1 MTDVTRG
8 RPIPGRAFHY
18 RDTGSA
24 LHRLAAGWKVTLVV
38 VASAAAVSVDDWLA
52 LGLLLALIVAGYR
65 VARLSARELW
75 QDARWLTLQG
85 FIVVALSV
93 ARYGVEG
100 IGSGA
105 LTAAK
110 IALFFLPGALLL
122 RTTPTMQ
129 LVESMRGLLPARFSF
144 AVGTSMRFVP
154 YFARELYDIVGAQRL
169 RGARL
174 DPRDLWR
181 PGAWRDWIECVGVPM
196 AVRAIHTANEAA
208 LAAEMRGIG
217 TREDGEDAS

>member
-1 MTDVTRG
+1 
-8 RPIPGRAFHY
+8 
-18 RDTGSA
+18 
-24 LHRLAAGWKVTLVV
+24 VTLLL
-38 VASAAAVSVDDWLA
+38 VASAAAVSADGWLA
-52 LGLLLALIVAGYR
+52 RGLLLALILAGYR
-65 VARLSARELW
+65 MARLSARELW
-75 QDARWLTLQG
+75 QDARWLALQG
-85 FIVVALSV
+85 LVVVALSV
-93 ARYGVEG
+93 ARYGASG
-100 IGSGA
+100 LGSGA
-105 LTAAK
+105 LTAAT

-129 LVESMRGLLPARFSF
+129 LVEFMRRVLPARFSF
-144 AVGTSMRFVP
+144 AVGTI
-154 YFARELYDIVGAQRL
+154 ARELYDIAGAQRL

-217 TREDGEDAS
+217 KREDEEDAS

>member
-1 MTDVTRG
+1 MAEAERG
-8 RPIPGRAFHY
+8 RPLPGRAFHY
-18 RDTGSA
+18 RDAGSP
-24 LHRLAAGWKVTLVV
+24 LHRLGAGWKVMLVLA
-38 VASAAAVSVDDWLA
+38 ASAAAVSADGWLA
-52 LGLLLALIVAGYR
+52 LCSLLALVVAGYR
-65 VARLSARELW
+65 IARLSAREFW
-75 QDARWLTLQG
+75 QDARWLGLQG
-85 FIVVALSV
+85 FIVVGLSV
-93 ARYGVEG
+93 ARYGLEG
-100 IGSGA
+100 FGSGGLTA
-105 LTAAK
+105 LT

-129 LVESMRGLLPARFSF
+129 LVESMRSVLPARFSF
-144 AVGTSMRFVP
+144 AVGTSTRFVP
-154 YFARELYDIVGAQRL
+154 YFARELYDIAGAQRL

-217 TREDGEDAS
+217 TREDEEDAS

>member
-1 MTDVTRG
+1 MTESTRG

-18 RDTGSA
+18 RDTGSL
-24 LHRLAAGWKVTLVV
+24 LHHLGAGWKVTLVV
-38 VASAAAVSVDDWLA
+38 VASAVAVSAEGWLE

-65 VARLSARELW
+65 MARLSARELW
-75 QDARWLTLQG
+75 QDARWLSLQG
-85 FIVVALSV
+85 VIVIGLSV

-100 IGSGA
+100 IGSGG
-105 LTAAK
+105 LTAVT

-129 LVESMRGLLPARFSF
+129 LVESMRRVLPAHFSF

-154 YFARELYDIVGAQRL
+154 YFARELYDIAGAQRL

-196 AVRAIHTANEAA
+196 TVRAIHTANEAA

-217 TREDGEDAS
+217 TKDEEDVS

>member
-1 MTDVTRG
+1 M
-8 RPIPGRAFHY
+8 
-18 RDTGSA
+18 
-24 LHRLAAGWKVTLVV
+24 LVGI
-38 VASAAAVSVDDWLA
+38 ASAAAIAAEGWLA

-65 VARLSARELW
+65 VAGLSARELW
-75 QDARWLTLQG
+75 QDGRWLSFQG

-93 ARYGVEG
+93 ARYGAAG
-100 IGSGA
+100 IGSGG
-105 LTAAK
+105 LTALR

-122 RTTPTMQ
+122 RTTATMQ
-129 LVESMRGLLPARFSF
+129 LVESMRRVLPARFSF

-154 YFARELYDIVGAQRL
+154 YFARELYDIAGAQRL

-208 LAAEMRGIG
+208 LAADMRGIG
-217 TREDGEDAS
+217 AGEEEDVS

>member
-1 MTDVTRG
+1 MAEAPRN

-18 RDTGSA
+18 RDTGSP
-24 LHRLAAGWKVTLVV
+24 LHRLGAGWKVTLLV
-38 VASAAAVSVDDWLA
+38 VASAAAISADGWFA
-52 LGLLLALIVAGYR
+52 LGLLLALVVAGYR
-65 VARLSARELW
+65 MARLSARELW

-85 FIVVALSV
+85 VIVVALSV
-93 ARYGVEG
+93 ARYGVAG
-100 IGSGA
+100 IDSGGLTA
-105 LTAAK
+105 LT

-122 RTTPTMQ
+122 RTTPSMQ
-129 LVESMRGLLPARFSF
+129 LVESIRGFLPARFSF

-154 YFARELYDIVGAQRL
+154 YFARELYDIAGAQRL

-217 TREDGEDAS
+217 TKEEEDDS

>member
-1 MTDVTRG
+1 
-8 RPIPGRAFHY
+8 
-18 RDTGSA
+18 
-24 LHRLAAGWKVTLVV
+24 VTLVV
-38 VASAAAVSVDDWLA
+38 VASAAAVSADGWLA

-65 VARLSARELW
+65 MARLSARELW

-100 IGSGA
+100 IGSGG
-105 LTAAK
+105 LTALK
-110 IALFFLPGALLL
+110 IALFFLPGALLM
-122 RTTPTMQ
+122 RTTPSMQ
-129 LVESMRGLLPARFSF
+129 LAESLRGVLPARFSF

-154 YFARELYDIVGAQRL
+154 YFARELYDIAGAQRL

-174 DPRDLWR
+174 DPRELWR

-217 TREDGEDAS
+217 TREDGEDDS

>member
-1 MTDVTRG
+1 MTEVARG

-18 RDTGSA
+18 RDAGSP
-24 LHRLAAGWKVTLVV
+24 LHRLGAGWKVTLVV
-38 VASAAAVSVDDWLA
+38 VASAAAVSADGWLA

-75 QDARWLTLQG
+75 QDSRWLVLQG

-93 ARYGVEG
+93 ARYGVAG
-100 IGSGA
+100 IGSGT
-105 LTAAK
+105 LTAVT

-129 LVESMRGLLPARFSF
+129 LVDSLRRVLPARFSF
-144 AVGTSMRFVP
+144 AVGTSLRFVP
-154 YFARELYDIVGAQRL
+154 YFARELYDIAGAQRL

-217 TREDGEDAS
+217 TKKEEDDS

>member
-1 MTDVTRG
+1 
-8 RPIPGRAFHY
+8 
-18 RDTGSA
+18 
-24 LHRLAAGWKVTLVV
+24 VTLVV
-38 VASAAAVSVDDWLA
+38 VASAAAIAADGWLG
-52 LGLLLALIVAGYR
+52 LGLLLALIVSGYR
-65 VARLSARELW
+65 LARFSARELW

-93 ARYGVEG
+93 ARYGLEG
-100 IGSGA
+100 VGSGG
-105 LTAAK
+105 LTALR

-129 LVESMRGLLPARFSF
+129 LVESMRRVLPAQFSF
-144 AVGTSMRFVP
+144 AVGTSLRFVP
-154 YFARELYDIVGAQRL
+154 YFARELYDIAGAQRL

-208 LAAEMRGIG
+208 LAAEVRGIG
-217 TREDGEDAS
+217 ARDGEDAS

>member
-1 MTDVTRG
+1 MTEANRG

-18 RDTGSA
+18 RDAGSP
-24 LHRLAAGWKVTLVV
+24 LHRLGAGWKVALVV
-38 VASAAAVSVDDWLA
+38 AASAAAVSAEGWLA
-52 LGLLLALIVAGYR
+52 LVLILALIVAGYGM
-65 VARLSARELW
+65 ARLSARELW

-129 LVESMRGLLPARFSF
+129 LVEFMRRLLPARFSF
-144 AVGTSMRFVP
+144 AVGTSIRFVP
-154 YFARELYDIVGAQRL
+154 YFARELTDIAGAQRL

-217 TREDGEDAS
+217 SGEEEDLS

>member
-1 MTDVTRG
+1 MPEAGRG

-18 RDTGSA
+18 RDAGSA
-24 LHRLAAGWKVTLVV
+24 LHRLGAGWKLVLV
-38 VASAAAVSVDDWLA
+38 LVASAGAVSADGWLGR
-52 LGLLLALIVAGYR
+52 GLLLALLVAGYR

-75 QDARWLTLQG
+75 QDARWLILQG
-85 FIVVALSV
+85 LIVVALSA
-93 ARYGVEG
+93 ARYGTAG

-105 LTAAK
+105 LTAAT

-122 RTTPTMQ
+122 RTTPTLQM
-129 LVESMRGLLPARFSF
+129 VEFMRRILPARFSF

-154 YFARELYDIVGAQRL
+154 YFARELHDIAGAQRL

-217 TREDGEDAS
+217 TREEEEDS

>member
-1 MTDVTRG
+1 
-8 RPIPGRAFHY
+8 
-18 RDTGSA
+18 
-24 LHRLAAGWKVTLVV
+24 VTLVV
-38 VASAAAVSVDDWLA
+38 LASAAAVSAEGPLG
-52 LGLLLALIVAGYR
+52 LGLLLALVVAGYR
-65 VARLSARELW
+65 MALLSARELW
-75 QDARWLTLQG
+75 QDSRWLALQG
-85 FIVVALSV
+85 LIVIGLSV
-93 ARYGVEG
+93 ARYGLEG
-100 IGSGA
+100 IGSGGLTA
-105 LTAAK
+105 LT

-122 RTTPTMQ
+122 RTTPSMQ
-129 LVESMRGLLPARFSF
+129 LVESMRRFLPARFSF

-154 YFARELYDIVGAQRL
+154 YFARELYDIAGAQRL

-217 TREDGEDAS
+217 TGEDGGNVS